1 MVPEILEC
9 LEFRSNNEHHRPV
22 IDALALL
29 KRFADSKAPS
39 FPREETVPVEGVVR
53 GLWKEA
59 VIEAKADGRTRVN
72 RITYEIC
79 VLEALRDKL
88 RCKEI
93 WVVGADR
100 YRNPDDDLPADFEA
114 RREPYYQTLDLP
126 LDAGAF
132 IAKLQGEM
140 RLALRTLNDGLPD
153 NPLVRITSKKGGQ
166 ITVTPFE
173 PKPEPPNLLAI
184 KAEITNTW
192 PMTNLLDMVKEAD
205 LRLNFTEA
213 LKARLH
219 MRA

>member
-1 MVPEILEC
+1 
-9 LEFRSNNEHHRPV
+9 
-22 IDALALL
+22 
-29 KRFADSKAPS
+29 
-39 FPREETVPVEGVVR
+39 VVR
-53 GLWKEA
+53 GLWREA
-59 VIEAKADGRTRVN
+59 VIEADADGRNRVN

-100 YRNPDDDLPADFEA
+100 YRVPDDDLPSDFEA
-114 RREPYYQTLDLP
+114 RREPYYQALDLP
-126 LDAGAF
+126 LDAGEF

-140 RLALRTLNDGLPD
+140 RLALQILDDGLPG
-153 NPLVRITSKKGGQ
+153 NPLVHITSKKGGQ

-173 PKPEPPNLLAI
+173 PQPEPPNLLAI
-184 KAEITNTW
+184 KTEITSTW

-213 LKARLH
+213 LKSPTAYESLDRSILRPRLPSWH
-219 MRA
+219 RHKRRIAAHGRASFWRDPEGSGLCPQPIFDG